1 MDVGCIHIKLPGTAS
16 WADVQRSCSLHSKRP
31 PWTRPSCAERA
42 KPERAKPAPLAAAQH
57 REPPAEPPG
66 SPREPPVTG
75 EPGPDLGGLES
86 PGMAP
91 GKHHSPS
98 CPLGPQQTCR
108 SICRKQAGHL
118 SQLCLKSISF
128 LKEGLESPRKGPQ
141 SWQEVTDSCFLQSTK
156 RKFKL
161 WASNLYRH
169 FQLLQIKKYNSF
181 KNNN

>member
-1 MDVGCIHIKLPGTAS
+1 MDVGVYTHKASMGQLPEQMFREAAVCTASDLPGQDPIVKKEQNLPRWQQLSTG
-16 WADVQRSCSLHSKRP
+16 SLQQS
-31 PWTRPSCAERA
+31 
-42 KPERAKPAPLAAAQH
+42 LQ
-57 REPPAEPPG
+57 G
-66 SPREPPVTG
+66 SPREPPGTG

-86 PGMAP
+86 PGVTP

-108 SICRKQAGHL
+108 SRCRKQAGHL

-161 WASNLYRH
+161 
-169 FQLLQIKKYNSF
+169 
-181 KNNN
+181 